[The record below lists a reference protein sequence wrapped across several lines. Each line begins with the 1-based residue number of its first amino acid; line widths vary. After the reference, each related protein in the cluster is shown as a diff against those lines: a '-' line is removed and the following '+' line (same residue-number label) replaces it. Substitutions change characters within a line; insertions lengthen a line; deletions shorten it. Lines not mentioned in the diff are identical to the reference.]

1 MPIKDALSGISRRTL
16 LGGGGAIVAAAVAV
30 PGIITITHK
39 VEEQNARK
47 RIAQFLNDFLEKAY
61 VSVWN
66 QHRSTRRPEGHRA
79 NSLRDAQV
87 NTAGELDNVR
97 LFDSPAVGFAS
108 SHDPFFTQLRNTGVV
123 GPNHF
128 LPEQLLPG
136 AKTVISY
143 FYPFTEEI
151 RASNRPADGVPSVKQ
166 VAGKGC
172 GDFYLETVGRALT
185 QFIEGMGYAAVVPT
199 LDQRYQSAA
208 DHPLGAPSDPNRQAL
223 QQGPGHDQDHH
234 AHQDG
239 PGHDQAIHAHQ
250 DGAGHVQGQHAH
262 QDGPGHDQNARARQ
276 EGGAGA
282 GQNRLASQLS
292 SHPAWSER
300 HVAFIAGVG
309 TFGLHRS
316 LITEK
321 GSSGRIGSVVTT
333 LDLTPTIRP
342 YGNDIHGYCPFYLD
356 GSCVACIDRCPGKA
370 VSKEDNNQATRCSKY
385 VRDFV
390 EPKFDPVAYHG
401 DCSKCLTA
409 VPCEKTIP
417 ASMRRRS

>member
-30 PGIITITHK
+30 PTIFTVTHK

-47 RIAQFLNDFLEKAY
+47 RIAQFLDDYLNKATI
-61 VSVWN
+61 SVWN
-66 QHRSTRRPEGHRA
+66 PNVPYQRRPEGHLV
-79 NSLRDAQV
+79 NSLRDAQL

-108 SHDPFFTQLRNTGVV
+108 AHDPFFAQLRNTGVV

-128 LPEQLLPG
+128 TPEQLLPG

-143 FYPFTEEI
+143 FYPNTEEI
-151 RASNRPADGVPSVKQ
+151 RASNRLQDGQPSLKQ
-166 VAGKGC
+166 VAAKGC

-185 QFIEGMGYAAVVPT
+185 QFIEGLGYAAVVPT
-199 LDQRYQSAA
+199 LDPRYQNVSERSN
-208 DHPLGAPSDPNRQAL
+208 GSSSGQNRQSH
-223 QQGPGHDQDHH
+223 QEGHGHDQDHH
-234 AHQDG
+234 VHQEG
-239 PGHDQAIHAHQ
+239 GS
-250 DGAGHVQGQHAH
+250 
-262 QDGPGHDQNARARQ
+262 GHDQNLRAHQADRSGPDQDRFARR
-276 EGGAGA
+276 
-282 GQNRLASQLS
+282 LS
-292 SHPAWSER
+292 SRPAWSER

-321 GSSGRIGSVVTT
+321 GCAGRIGSVITT

-342 YGNDIHGYCPFYLD
+342 YGNDIHGYCPYYLD
-356 GSCVACIDRCPGKA
+356 GSCEACIGHCPGKA
-370 VSKEDNNQATRCSKY
+370 VSKDDNNQAARCSKY
-385 VRDFV
+385 VRDFI
-390 EPKFDPVAYHG
+390 EPRFDPATYHG
-401 DCSKCLTA
+401 DCSKCMSA

>member
-1 MPIKDALSGISRRTL
+1 MPIKDALSNISRRTL

-30 PGIITITHK
+30 PTIFTVTHK

-47 RIAQFLNDFLEKAY
+47 RIAQFLNDFLEKSTA
-61 VSVWN
+61 SVWN
-66 QHRSTRRPEGHRA
+66 STKSTRRPEGHLV

-87 NTAGELDNVR
+87 NLNGELDNVR

-108 SHDPFFTQLRNTGVV
+108 AHDPIFAQLRNTGVV

-128 LPEQLLPG
+128 APEQLLPG

-166 VAGKGC
+166 VAAKGC

-185 QFIEGMGYAAVVPT
+185 QFIEGLGYAALVPT
-199 LDQRYQSAA
+199 LDPRYQNAA
-208 DHPLGAPSDPNRQAL
+208 DHPLGAPSVASQQAHS
-223 QQGPGHDQDHH
+223 QGPSHDQDHHARQDGQGHDQDHH
-234 AHQDG
+234 AHQDE
-239 PGHDQAIHAHQ
+239 PGHDK
-250 DGAGHVQGQHAH
+250 
-262 QDGPGHDQNARARQ
+262 NAREHQ
-276 EGGAGA
+276 EGGVGA
-282 GQNRLASQLS
+282 GQNQLARQLS
-292 SHPAWSER
+292 AHPAWSER

-342 YGNDIHGYCPFYLD
+342 YGTDIHGYCPFYLD
-356 GSCVACIDRCPGKA
+356 GSCVACIGRCAGKA
-370 VSKEDNNQATRCSKY
+370 VSKDDNNQPARCSKY

-390 EPKFDPVAYHG
+390 EPKYDPVAYHG